1 MKIKEALSNVHIV
14 VNGKHQNSFMYLD
27 SLNSI
32 DGGVG
37 FEDVDDEMHD
47 ENDVATRGRRK

>member
-47 ENDVATRGRRK
+47 ENYVATRGRRK